1 MEGGVLS
8 EVVLPLAI
16 FLIMVSVGMA
26 LTVQD
31 FRRVATTPRAV
42 VVGLSSQLVVLP
54 LLGFATAAVF
64 GLEEVFAVSIVLLA
78 ASPGGTTSNLVV
90 HVADADRALSVTLT
104 ALSNMVVWLTMPFLL
119 RTAFDVFG
127 DGTRAVDVP
136 IVETMLQVIALTV
149 VPVLLGMWIR
159 RSREAFA
166 RRAEGP
172 SKTAAG
178 AFLGIIIIVLVI
190 QNWTAVLDDG
200 PRFAPAFIVLNLTAL
215 AAGFGLAR
223 LARLP
228 VVEAFTISIE
238 TGLQNATLAI
248 TIAIS
253 VLGSNTM
260 AIIPGLYGVWMLV
273 TGFAAAGALAR
284 WRRRHPAPPG
294 VHRGTPG

>member
-26 LTVQD
+26 LTADD
-31 FRRVATTPRAV
+31 FRRVATTPRAIAA
-42 VVGLSSQLVVLP
+42 GLSSQLVVLP

-64 GLEEVFAVSIVLLA
+64 DLEEVFAVSIVLLA

-119 RTAFDVFG
+119 RIAFDVFG
-127 DGTRAVDVP
+127 DGTGTVDVP
-136 IVETMLQVIALTV
+136 IVATMLQVVALTV

-172 SKTAAG
+172 SKVAAG
-178 AFLGIIIIVLVI
+178 AFLGLVIIVLVI
-190 QNWTAVLDDG
+190 QNWTAVIDDG
-200 PRFAPAFIVLNLTAL
+200 PGFAPAFIVLNLAAL
-215 AAGFGLAR
+215 GAGFGIAR
-223 LARLP
+223 LVRLP
-228 VVEAFTISIE
+228 VVDAFTISIE

-253 VLGSNTM
+253 VLDSNTM
-260 AIIPGLYGVWMLV
+260 AVIPGLYGVWMLV
-273 TGFAAAGALAR
+273 TGFAAAGILAR

-294 VHRGTPG
+294 VHRGTPS